1 MAITE
6 KFPYRAD
13 LHVKCIAAAI
23 AGKPITYED
32 LGTSRGMVG
41 RYLGRITNEETLA
54 GRPPLSA
61 VVVHKGAGGRPGTG
75 FLEAMQEIGYNRPGE
90 TELQV
95 WKRALAEVFAYWAPK
110 LDEDDHDNWPT
121 IVR

>member
-13 LHVKCIAAAI
+13 VHVKCIETAI
-23 AGKPITYED
+23 AGTTITYGG
-32 LGTSRGMVG
+32 LGTSRAMVG

-61 VVVHKGAGGRPGTG
+61 VVVHKGEGRPGPG
-75 FLEAMQEIGYNRPGE
+75 FLQAMEEIGYNRPGE

-95 WKRALAEVFAYWAPK
+95 WKRALAEVHTYWRPK
-110 LDEDDHDNWPT
+110 LDGDDHDHWPT
-121 IVR
+121 LVR

>member
-13 LHVKCIAAAI
+13 LHVKCIEAAI
-23 AGKPITYED
+23 AGKTITYGE
-32 LGTSRGMVG
+32 LGTSRAMVG

-61 VVVHKGAGGRPGTG
+61 VVVRAGEGRPGIG
-75 FLEAMQEIGYNRPGE
+75 FLQAMEEIGYSRPGE

-95 WKRALAEVFAYWAPK
+95 WKRALAEVQAYWRPK
-110 LDEDDHDNWPT
+110 LDGDDHDHWPT
-121 IVR
+121 LAR